1 MKNDHKQL
9 ESIKNQLGCL
19 REVST
24 TPTILTTGHDGNGGD
39 DDDDDDYLHSNEN
52 EQIDQQLGV
61 LIEHRDSL
69 LQTGAYTHKDAL
81 IQELERRIEEA
92 TKRKSRH

>member
-9 ESIKNQLGCL
+9 ESIKNQLSCL

-24 TPTILTTGHDGNGGD
+24 TPTILTTGHDD
-39 DDDDDDYLHSNEN
+39 DDEDDCLHSNEN